1 MSDTTTKWAIPYIE
15 GGDIGNTIDETDQ
28 AKAELLDTLLTPYS
42 AGLLASRPVS
52 TPGSPGKAGRRY
64 VATDT
69 GQEFVDTGTAW
80 KEVGF
85 SPGDLKMSARTT
97 AQEGWLLC
105 NGQLVSRTT
114 YAALFSAIGTAYGA
128 GDGSTNFSLPNLSG
142 RAPIGA
148 GTGAGLTTR
157 ALGDYGGEEAHQLT
171 AAELPT
177 AGGGVDTYALTD
189 GSWLNALVPAS
200 GSAGGIQQNGTKD
213 QIVGSDDPHNN
224 MQPFVAV
231 SYFIKT

>member
-42 AGLLASRPVS
+42 AGLHASRPVS

-85 SPGDLKMSARTT
+85 SVGDLKMSARTA

-157 ALGDYGGEEAHQLT
+157 ALGDYLGEETHVLT
-171 AAELPT
+171 TAEMPEHSHPP
-177 AGGGVDTYALTD
+177 AGGVAFAQTDAALTVAA
-189 GSWLNALVPAS
+189 GAVTQRVTTNS
-200 GSAGGIQQNGTKD
+200 GATGFTGG
-213 QIVGSDDPHNN
+213 DDPHNT
-224 MQPFVAV
+224 MQPSVAV
-231 SYFIKT
+231 NFFIKT